1 MQGYNGSGPENCPR
15 QQSLMMMMMVM
26 MMMSDDHSLAIVTA
40 LAS

>member
-15 QQSLMMMMMVM
+15 QQSLMMMMVV

>member
-15 QQSLMMMMMVM
+15 QQSLMMMMVM